1 MPAKKRKSVPRAPQD
16 EAPSLVALHGGYCG
30 LERLSVLPCSH
41 GWQTAEPERD
51 PEGRPG
57 VYTQEETKSKSSPRL
72 WYPSPAPR
80 GRGLMEKGRG

>member
-57 VYTQEETKSKSSPRL
+57 VYTQEDFLPGESHGQSTLVGYS
-72 WYPSPAPR
+72 A
-80 GRGLMEKGRG
+80 